1 MYILVQINKI
11 YRNTNIEYFNS
22 LRPIAQPRVK
32 KTGLL
37 QQLNFK
43 KILQFA
49 RNWGIYCLL
58 SNDNYKYSSIFLRK

>member
-43 KILQFA
+43 KILQFDG
-49 RNWGIYCLL
+49 N
-58 SNDNYKYSSIFLRK
+58 